1 MNVNLALLRRVYLV
15 GGILMLGSLG
25 HLIASEA
32 YVMRTNLVQRSITNE
47 IEVRVPMNTFVN
59 EYHTNWI
66 EQRRTN
72 LVDVFATNR
81 VVVEAVRTNVVKGYR
96 TNWGTLTL
104 TNDVRVDA
112 FRTNFVAA
120 YQTNWKTLIVT
131 NQVGV
136 DLFQTNLVN
145 QYRTNS
151 KTMFLTNWETV
162 LIMKTNWVFQPVTN
176 VVQIDL
182 INNRLAAAETS
193 APRQTSEP
201 NAAKASN
208 PAPTTAA
215 TLSHELTIEATTTGR
230 TVTNQVEVQLRA
242 GWGSD
247 SSVTVLVQ
255 RWRVEREDGAVLS
268 FGQEAVFKR
277 LLPPGKYRIEVR
289 AQKEAS
295 GPMLAARGIL
305 LVTPRDAI
313 MQQHLAASQ

>member
-1 MNVNLALLRRVYLV
+1 MNVKLALLRLVYLV
-15 GGILMLGSLG
+15 AGLLMLSMPGSV
-25 HLIASEA
+25 IASET

-47 IEVRVPMNTFVN
+47 IEVRMPMNTFVN

-81 VVVEAVRTNVVKGYR
+81 VVVEAVRTNLVKGYR

-120 YQTNWKTLIVT
+120 YQTNWKTLVIT
-131 NQVGV
+131 NRVAV
-136 DLFQTNLVN
+136 DLFETNFAN

-162 LIMKTNWVFQPVTN
+162 LIMKTNWVFHPVTN

-182 INNRLAAAETS
+182 ITNRLAAAEVA
-193 APRQTSEP
+193 APRQASEP
-201 NAAKASN
+201 NGARATV
-208 PAPTTAA
+208 PAPAIGA
-215 TLSHELTIEATTTGR
+215 TLSSELTIEASTTGR
-230 TVTNQVEVQLRA
+230 VVTNQIEVQLRA
-242 GWGSD
+242 AWGSD
-247 SSVTVLVQ
+247 SSATVQVQ
-255 RWRVEREDGAVLS
+255 RWRLEREDGAVLS

-277 LLPPGKYRIEVR
+277 MLPPGKYRVEVR
-289 AQKEAS
+289 AQKEVN
-295 GPMLAARGIL
+295 GPLLAARGIL
-305 LVTPRDAI
+305 LVTARDAVL
-313 MQQHLAASQ
+313 QHQLAARQ